1 MQRLKEF
8 NLELASEFMLIA
20 TELMQL
26 KLRTLLPREDKEEVE
41 EEEGRNL
48 VERLQEY
55 HYFKK
60 VSEVL
65 MGYEERGSSYFQRAL
80 ELEYFIDEEL
90 EINLEMDLSD
100 LQEAYKQAMAAYS
113 NRSMGEEE
121 TVDREWQEIKFEDIR
136 IEDKISFIIE
146 K

>member
-1 MQRLKEF
+1 
-8 NLELASEFMLIA
+8 
-20 TELMQL
+20 
-26 KLRTLLPREDKEEVE
+26 
-41 EEEGRNL
+41 
-48 VERLQEY
+48 
-55 HYFKK
+55 
-60 VSEVL
+60 

-146 K
+146 KISRSSAVLKFSDLLLDKSNRLEIVVTLLGVLELARLAKVSIKQEEVFSTISIK